1 MSGVA
6 GISCKQTETT
16 HEVFWSTRYCDAAPQ
31 KKNAVTLNV
40 SYLTRGPRTIPPLQ
54 KRMGFT
60 KLLLISAGIGCT
72 RKLVVR
78 EVVRTCTLSSHDMHL
93 HAIFPPTKSRKKQ
106 IDFHL
111 VNRFLLQFVFEF
123 AAMLLKLEATNCWSG
138 APQGICCTFV
148 IFVFVFVIGWISI
161 VSTYRCDRWKKTVC
175 SLVLPVIERIAGEIG
190 ADTLVCLMYHQ
201 RTRTDQNE
209 A

>member
-1 MSGVA
+1 MSA
-6 GISCKQTETT
+6 YKI
-16 HEVFWSTRYCDAAPQ
+16 A
-31 KKNAVTLNV
+31 KKA
-40 SYLTRGPRTIPPLQ
+40 
-54 KRMGFT
+54 
-60 KLLLISAGIGCT
+60 
-72 RKLVVR
+72 
-78 EVVRTCTLSSHDMHL
+78 
-93 HAIFPPTKSRKKQ
+93 
-106 IDFHL
+106 
-111 VNRFLLQFVFEF
+111 NRFSSRQSFLITVVFEF